1 MIQVIM
7 NFKKETQNPDLGMGV
22 EPENTIASLSHGI
35 IPNIM
40 KSPLRNFFI

>member
-7 NFKKETQNPDLGMGV
+7 NFEKETQNPELGMGV
-22 EPENTIASLSHGI
+22 KPENSIASRSHGI

-40 KSPLRNFFI
+40 KSPIRNFYI